1 MTQPVTHPTWCD
13 PSRCGVIAGKSIG
26 THLSHPVV
34 LGPHAPS
41 SLVAE
46 VGVMQ
51 GLPVAGYPLSARPLI
66 TMELRDGDGELC
78 LVPLVTELARELGQV
93 LIGFAQ
99 GADR

>member
-1 MTQPVTHPTWCD
+1 MTQPITHPTWCD
-13 PSRCGVIAGKSIG
+13 PSRCGVTAGKPVG

-41 SLVAE
+41 SLVVE
-46 VGVMQ
+46 VGVVQ

-78 LVPLVTELARELGQV
+78 LVPFVTELARELGQV